1 MGGIMEEKRTTKM
14 ERKKMTIKNKIIAMH
29 IKNLFWEFDRMSSSG
44 QQTLNNLAEVC
55 GVSIYEEDEKEE
67 K

>member
-1 MGGIMEEKRTTKM
+1 MKEG
-14 ERKKMTIKNKIIAMH
+14 KMTIKNKIIAMH

-55 GVSIYEEDEKEE
+55 GVSIYEENEKGEE
-67 K
+67 KNEKI

>member
-1 MGGIMEEKRTTKM
+1 
-14 ERKKMTIKNKIIAMH
+14 MTIKNKIIAMH

>member
-1 MGGIMEEKRTTKM
+1 MKEG
-14 ERKKMTIKNKIIAMH
+14 KMTIKNKIIAMH

-55 GVSIYEEDEKEE
+55 GVLIYEEDEKEE

>member
-1 MGGIMEEKRTTKM
+1 
-14 ERKKMTIKNKIIAMH
+14 MTIKNKIIAMH

-55 GVSIYEEDEKEE
+55 GVLIYEEDEKEE
-67 K
+67 KWKKKTYTTKTIDWI